1 MHTNVKI
8 IVVYFNGQMRK
19 DYRRAMSEHEIEK
32 LICWDSPDNG
42 KIKSVS
48 VFVEG
53 KLYADWRV
61 ERGQSVA

>member
-8 IVVYFNGQMRK
+8 IVVYYNGQIRR
-19 DYRRAMSEHEIEK
+19 DYRRAMSEDQIEK
-32 LICWDSPDNG
+32 LICWDAPDNG

-61 ERGQSVA
+61 ERSKAAA